1 MALEHVLVPKTRY
14 DRLIKAG
21 REDRET
27 DSYGEI
33 NKDSEQ
39 DGGTQPSS
47 GDGHNEVPD
56 RQEQP
61 QVALQQD
68 HHSKSQEA
76 VTKSDGAN
84 TSTTSRTKQDIM
96 PPPGIQLK
104 ELKRLMDLKSPK
116 RKVSN
121 RAHIDIKKRWV
132 KW

>member
-14 DRLIKAG
+14 DRLIKTS

-27 DSYGEI
+27 DAYGGI
-33 NKDSEQ
+33 NKSSER
-39 DGGTQPSS
+39 DDDTPPSS
-47 GDGHNEVPD
+47 DSGHNETSE
-56 RQEQP
+56 RQETSQE
-61 QVALQQD
+61 ALQQD

-76 VTKSDGAN
+76 VTKNVRAN
-84 TSTTSRTKQDIM
+84 TSTNSRTKQDIM

-104 ELKRLMDLKSPK
+104 ELKRLMEVKTPK
-116 RKVSN
+116 RKTLN